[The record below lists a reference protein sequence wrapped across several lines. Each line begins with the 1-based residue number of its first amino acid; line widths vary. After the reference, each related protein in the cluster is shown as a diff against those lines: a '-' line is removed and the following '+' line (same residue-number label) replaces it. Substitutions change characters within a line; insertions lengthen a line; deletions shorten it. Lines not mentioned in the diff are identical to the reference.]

1 MYLCWSYDNPTP
13 TGCVSQTGLVVFSQ
27 VGYTPYDLTDCVE
40 PSSLPPVTGAPLLIE
55 PVALNEVWLHVVVA
69 VIPTS
74 RTIHDATDGA
84 DD

>member
-13 TGCVSQTGLVVFSQ
+13 TGCTLQTGLVVFRQ
-27 VGYTPYDLTDCVE
+27 VGYTPYDLTACVE

-55 PVALNEVWLHVVVA
+55 PVTLDEVWLQVVVA

-74 RTIHDATDGA
+74 RTIHDATDA
-84 DD
+84 TDD